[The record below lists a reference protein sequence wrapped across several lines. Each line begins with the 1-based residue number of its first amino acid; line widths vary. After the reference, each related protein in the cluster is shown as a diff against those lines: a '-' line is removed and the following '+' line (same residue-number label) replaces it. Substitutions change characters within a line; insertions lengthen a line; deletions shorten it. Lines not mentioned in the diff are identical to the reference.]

1 MRSPELIGR
10 TRPVLIVTSVALS
23 MISHAVRTAPNAL
36 RGDQGI
42 WWGVFAVAS
51 FCSLVTAWTMT
62 RTRIAATGALVV
74 TAFTSRA
81 LAVGVAA
88 ITDTDTIGANT
99 LLAVTAWL
107 LIAYY
112 GGIVFW
118 HLVRD
123 APPESGRS

>member
-118 HLVRD
+118 HMVRD
-123 APPESGRS
+123 SPESGRS

>member
-1 MRSPELIGR
+1 MRSPDVIGR
-10 TRPVLIVTSVALS
+10 TRPVLIVTAVALS
-23 MISHAVRTAPNAL
+23 MIGHAVRTAPNAL
-36 RGDQGI
+36 RGDQTI
-42 WWGVFAVAS
+42 WWGVFAAAS
-51 FCSLVTAWTMT
+51 LCSLVTAWTLS
-62 RTRIAATGALVV
+62 RTGIVVTGALVV

-118 HLVRD
+118 HLTRD
-123 APPESGRS
+123 AESRS

>member
-1 MRSPELIGR
+1 MSQTSHTTAGGIAKYFVERRGVAWLFLVA
-10 TRPVLIVTSVALS
+10 VLI
-23 MISHAVRTAPNAL
+23 
-36 RGDQGI
+36 
-42 WWGVFAVAS
+42 WGWVS
-51 FCSLVTAWTMT
+51 YRQLPQKEDPTIPI
-62 RTRIAATGALVV
+62 RKALVV

-88 ITDTDTIGANT
+88 ATDTDSIGANT

-118 HLVRD
+118 HMVRD
-123 APPESGRS
+123 SPESGRS